1 MKIAVLT
8 WTYKNYGTLLQAYA
22 LQKFLTD
29 EGYNVSLINY
39 IPKNENVIKYNKY
52 NLKNISRKL
61 KNRYKTLKEKNNM
74 NLLDDK
80 YKDGIKK
87 RELLFKNFIKDNLPL
102 TEEYKINEMKKLNHK
117 YDAWIVGSDQ
127 IWSPKYLDGTFF
139 LNFLDENTRKI
150 SYAPSFGVEE
160 LDNKAK
166 KIIKPWLDSFNFI
179 SVREKAGQ
187 QILKYI
193 IEKQV
198 PVVLDPTLLFSCRE
212 WNSIIKHRDEEN
224 KTDHQ
229 KYLLCYFLS
238 ENETYWDIVKWI
250 SEKYNYKVKVIPIKP
265 LDFNNNYKKVLE
277 IDPFDFVELIRDA
290 EFVITDSF
298 HGTIFSINYNKD
310 FLTISRFNDS
320 NKGSENSRLTSI
332 LSYLGLKDRFIMG
345 LDDIVDD
352 NYELR
357 ISNEKYNF
365 VGIELEKLR
374 CKSKK
379 YLSRSLK

>member
-1 MKIAVLT
+1 MKVAVLT

-22 LQKFLTD
+22 LQKFLTY

-52 NLKNISRKL
+52 NLKNISKKL
-61 KNRYKTLKEKNNM
+61 KNRYNTLKEKNNIK
-74 NLLDDK
+74 LLDDN
-80 YKDGIKK
+80 YKDGINN
-87 RELLFKNFIKDNLPL
+87 RDLLFKNFIEDNLPL
-102 TEEYKINEMKKLNHK
+102 TEEYKINELKKLNNK

-139 LNFLDENTRKI
+139 LNFLDENTKKI

-166 KIIKPWLDSFNFI
+166 KIIKPWVDSFDFV

-187 QILKYI
+187 QILKDI

-198 PVVLDPTLLFSCRE
+198 PVVLDPTLLFNHKE
-212 WNSIIKHRDEEN
+212 WNSMITYRGREN
-224 KTDHQ
+224 KADNQ

-238 ENETYWDIVKWI
+238 ENETYWNIVKWV

-265 LDFNNNYKKVLE
+265 LDFNNDYKKILE
-277 IDPFDFVELIRDA
+277 IDPFDFVELIKNA

-298 HGTIFSINYNKD
+298 HGTIFSINYSKD
-310 FLTISRFNDS
+310 FLTVSRFNDR
-320 NKGSENSRLTSI
+320 NNGSENSRLTSI
-332 LSYLGLKDRFIMG
+332 LSYLGLKDRFIRC
-345 LDDIVDD
+345 LDDIVTD
-352 NYELR
+352 NYDLR
-357 ISNEKYNF
+357 ISSEKYNY

-374 CKSKK
+374 NESKE
-379 YLSRSLK
+379 YLLRSLK